1 MVSMRIT
8 SSVALLL
15 AGMLAGIVLVLS
27 CSDDSPGKADAATC
41 DCPAAEP
48 PIAGRI
54 MRFSNTRTI
63 AAGSANGQGAA
74 CPQGAILLS
83 GSCTNNESTGPD
95 LTLKQS
101 GSYDDAS
108 QGWSCDFK
116 NNSAV
121 PVTIKAT
128 AICLMPGAAAP

>member
-1 MVSMRIT
+1 MRIT

-15 AGMLAGIVLVLS
+15 AGMLAGMVLMLS
-27 CSDDSPGKADAATC
+27 CGDDSPGKADAANC

-54 MRFSNTRTI
+54 KRFSTTRTI
-63 AAGSANGQGAA
+63 AAGSASGDSAG
-74 CPQGAILLS
+74 CPQGGLLLS
-83 GSCTNNESTGPD
+83 GSCTNNAPSAPD
-95 LTLKQS
+95 LTLEQS
-101 GSYDDAS
+101 GSYDDTS
-108 QGWSCDFK
+108 QGWSCSFK

-128 AICLMPGAAAP
+128 AICLMPGTAAQ